1 MTGMG
6 VAAAEVDYDRTGRWP
21 VTADGWQIR
30 ALGHSLFPGGPGA
43 CEVISPLGR
52 FYFGLDFEAPG
63 NQTDR
68 QLALV
73 TQLGRATLKATNR
86 NLLTAPEAVAKARQQ
101 VSAYL
106 LHNAP
111 SFHYLP
117 IHAVEFRTGDGKIVD
132 IF

>member
-1 MTGMG
+1 MTETGPT
-6 VAAAEVDYDRTGRWP
+6 AAEVEYDRSGRWP

-86 NLLTAPEAVAKARQQ
+86 NLLTTPEAVAEARQQ
-101 VSAYL
+101 VSAFL

-111 SFHYLP
+111 LFHYLP
-117 IHAVEFRTGDGKIVD
+117 IHAVEFHTGDGKIVD